1 MEKGGKFVAANPGV
15 FMTDKK
21 KEHAELDVCTK
32 ALEFAEHARPNEPA
46 QDACDDGR
54 AGTKS
59 QKKKGVSVMTDENRN
74 EEGED
79 LVEKRKKERQ
89 ETMDKMSIG
98 TSEAHTY
105 DKNKSEDGE
114 KCS

>member
-1 MEKGGKFVAANPGV
+1 
-15 FMTDKK
+15 MTDDKLK
-21 KEHAELDVCTK
+21 DTDLDVCTQ
-32 ALEFAEHARPNEPA
+32 APEFAEHARPNEPA

-59 QKKKGVSVMTDENRN
+59 QQKKEVNAVPDEKKKN
-74 EEGED
+74 ETGED
-79 LVEKRKKERQ
+79 LVEERKKERQ
-89 ETMDKMSIG
+89 ETMDKMSID

-105 DKNKSEDGE
+105 DKKKSEDGE